1 MSGGADMQPSDDK
14 IRAMLAGAAQGP
26 YIAKKAHHG
35 PVDIFDANHFDIV
48 TLYDGGDVRDHT
60 AKLFAA
66 SWDLAALALSR
77 GEALAKAEAE
87 IARLRAML
95 GSALDML
102 DELVA
107 ESGRGYDWGEEDAF
121 RMGEWFD
128 DSDLSFLAEARAV
141 LGGDDA

>member
-1 MSGGADMQPSDDK
+1 MQRSDDE
-14 IRAMLAGAAQGP
+14 IRAILAGAAQGP

-66 SWDLAALALSR
+66 SWDLADLVLSR

-87 IARLRAML
+87 IARLRMAL
-95 GSALDML
+95 GLIADTDP
-102 DELVA
+102 DEGT
-107 ESGRGYDWGEEDAF
+107 S
-121 RMGEWFD
+121 WFHD
-128 DSDLSFLAEARAV
+128 VARAA